1 LAESCYRV
9 PYGASELSFSL
20 PTGMRGTVVKPRPME
35 PLADVEAAVTEALAR
50 PVGSPPLRELARP
63 GDRVCIVFTDATR
76 AVPDHLLVPALLR
89 ELEAAG
95 VRDEDITLLCG
106 VGMHR
111 PSTPQEKFQ
120 KLGAEVVTRYRVVD
134 HTPSD
139 PALLTNLG
147 TWDGVP
153 LLVNRLAAEADL
165 LIATGVVEP
174 HQFAGY
180 SGGRKTVAIGAGGE
194 ATIAVT
200 HGPAILDHPGTRLGR
215 IEGNPF
221 HRAITESA
229 RRAGLRFILNVM
241 QDGAHRVLAVR
252 AGEPQA
258 AFAELVRIARGVYEV
273 AVSQQYALIVAGV
286 DPPKDV
292 NLYQATR
299 AASYLWFATKSVV
312 RPEGVIILP
321 ARCPEGVGRGVGEQR
336 FYRLLSGTDNLHSL
350 IARLREEGYPPG
362 GQRAYLLA
370 QVLAGCQV
378 IVVGADNPALVRQCH
393 MTPAETM
400 EEALALAQARLGRE
414 LEALIVPHALLTLPV
429 VRGHGEEDEEV
440 AAKYVR
446 AEKRHGHPGRDR
458 RDQHPG

>member
-1 LAESCYRV
+1 MWSSPLVEAYYRV
-9 PYGASELSFSL
+9 PYGAGELAFTL
-20 PTGMRGTVVKPRPME
+20 PPGVRGLTIQPRPVE
-35 PLADVEAAVTEALAR
+35 PLADVEASVAAALAE

-63 GDRVCIVFTDATR
+63 GDRACIVFTDATR

-95 VRDEDITLLCG
+95 VRDEDVTLLCG

-111 PSTPQEKFQ
+111 PSTPQEKAQ
-120 KLGAEVVTRYRVVD
+120 KLGSEVVARYRVVD
-134 HTPSD
+134 HMPSD
-139 PALLTNLG
+139 PALLADLG

-153 LLVNRLAAEADL
+153 LLVNRPAAEADL

-194 ATIAVT
+194 ATIAGT
-200 HGPAILDHPGTRLGR
+200 HGPAMLDHLGTRLGQ

-229 RRAGLRFILNVM
+229 RRAGMRFILNVV
-241 QDGAHRVLAVR
+241 QDGAHRVVALR
-252 AGEPQA
+252 AGQPQA
-258 AFAELVRIARGVYEV
+258 AFAELVEIARSVSEV
-273 AVSQQYALIVAGV
+273 PVAQQYDLVVAGV

-299 AASYLWFATKSVV
+299 AASYLWFASRPVV
-312 RPEGVIILP
+312 RPGGVIIVP
-321 ARCPEGVGRGVGEQR
+321 ARCPEGVGQGVGEHR
-336 FYRLLSGTDNLHSL
+336 FHWLLSNTDDLHSL
-350 IARLREEGYPPG
+350 IAHLREKGYPPG
-362 GQRAYLLA
+362 GQRAYILA

-378 IVVGADNPALVRQCH
+378 IVVGAEDLAIVRQCH
-393 MTPAETM
+393 MTPAATM
-400 EEALALAQARLGRE
+400 EEALGLAQARLGRE

-429 VRGHGEEDEEV
+429 VRE
-440 AAKYVR
+440 
-446 AEKRHGHPGRDR
+446 
-458 RDQHPG
+458 

>member
-1 LAESCYRV
+1 MAETYCRV
-9 PYGASELSFSL
+9 PYGTGELAFIL
-20 PTGMRGTVVKPRPME
+20 PPGMRGLTIQPQPVE
-35 PLADVEAAVTEALAR
+35 PVADVEAAVVAALAE

-95 VRDEDITLLCG
+95 VQDGDVTLLCG

-111 PSTPQEKFQ
+111 ASTAEEKAA
-120 KLGAEVVTRYRVVD
+120 KLGAEVVARYRVVD
-134 HTPSD
+134 HMPSD
-139 PALLTNLG
+139 PALLADLD

-153 LLVNRLAAEADL
+153 LLVNRLAVEADL

-200 HGPAILDHPGTRLGR
+200 HGPAMLDHPGTRLGQ
-215 IEGNPF
+215 IEGNRF
-221 HRAITESA
+221 HQAITESA
-229 RRAGLRFILNVM
+229 RRAGMRFILNVV
-241 QDGAHRVLAVR
+241 QDGAHRVIALR
-252 AGEPQA
+252 AGQPQA
-258 AFAELVRIARGVYEV
+258 AFAELVEIARSTYEV
-273 AVSQQYALIVAGV
+273 PVAEQYDLVVAGV

-299 AASYLWFATKSVV
+299 AASYLWFASRPVV
-312 RPEGVIILP
+312 RPGGVIIVP
-321 ARCPEGVGRGVGEQR
+321 ARCPEGVGQGVGERR
-336 FYRLLSGTDNLHSL
+336 FHRLLSNTDDLHSL
-350 IARLREEGYPPG
+350 IAHLREEGYPPG
-362 GQRAYLLA
+362 GQRAYILA

-378 IVVGADNPALVRQCH
+378 IVVGAEDPAIVRQCH
-393 MTPAETM
+393 MMPVATM
-400 EEALALAQARLGRE
+400 EEAFTLAQARLGRE

-429 VRGHGEEDEEV
+429 VGE
-440 AAKYVR
+440 
-446 AEKRHGHPGRDR
+446 
-458 RDQHPG
+458 